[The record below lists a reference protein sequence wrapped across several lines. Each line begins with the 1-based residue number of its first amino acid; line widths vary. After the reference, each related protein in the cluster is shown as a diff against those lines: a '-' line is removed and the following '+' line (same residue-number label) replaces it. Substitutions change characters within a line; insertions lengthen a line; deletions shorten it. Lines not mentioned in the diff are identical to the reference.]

1 LTAGAQP
8 VGMASKR
15 VLTTAL
21 LCAACGGA
29 AGSGVA
35 LTLHDGG
42 ATTTRTV
49 TAAAAGARTAQPV
62 DATATS
68 TSKALTPGQV
78 YRQTAGSVAF
88 ITAEITQ
95 DAGSDNPF
103 APSQSQSG
111 TATGSGFVVSKDGLI
126 VTNNH
131 VVDGATS
138 IKVKIGDGPQQ
149 TARLIGRDSSTDLAL
164 LKVDTGGKAL
174 TPLKLADSSTVQVG
188 DPTYAIGNPYGLD
201 RTLTTGVVSALQ
213 REISAPD
220 GFSISHVIQTDA
232 ALNPGNSGGPLLNT
246 AGEVIGVNSQIESGS
261 SGPDGS
267 TGGNTGIGFAIPSN
281 TVKSVVTQ
289 LEHGGKVSHA
299 YLGVSLQDA
308 TGTTQGAQL
317 ATVASGGPAADAGLR
332 AGDVVTAF
340 GGTPITSADDLSGA
354 VDGHAAGDQ
363 VDVTVKRGGATKTLR
378 VKLGQRPAQA
388 ANAG

>member
-1 LTAGAQP
+1 
-8 VGMASKR
+8 
-15 VLTTAL
+15 
-21 LCAACGGA
+21 
-29 AGSGVA
+29 
-35 LTLHDGG
+35 
-42 ATTTRTV
+42 
-49 TAAAAGARTAQPV
+49 
-62 DATATS
+62 
-68 TSKALTPGQV
+68 
-78 YRQTAGSVAF
+78 
-88 ITAEITQ
+88 
-95 DAGSDNPF
+95 
-103 APSQSQSG
+103 
-111 TATGSGFVVSKDGLI
+111 
-126 VTNNH
+126 
-131 VVDGATS
+131 
-138 IKVKIGDGPQQ
+138 
-149 TARLIGRDSSTDLAL
+149 
-164 LKVDTGGKAL
+164 
-174 TPLKLADSSTVQVG
+174 
-188 DPTYAIGNPYGLD
+188 
-201 RTLTTGVVSALQ
+201 VSALQ

-261 SGPDGS
+261 SSPDGS

-340 GGTPITSADDLSGA
+340 GGTPITSADDLSCA

-363 VDVTVKRGGATKTLR
+363 VDVTIRRGGATKTLR